1 MAPVHFPLLIDVLRS
16 LGYDVRLLAG
26 VSDHAV
32 SLGLRYVNNDACY
45 PAVVTI
51 GQLLEATEAPGFDPD
66 KSALLFAQTCGPCR
80 ATNYPT
86 LLDWALADKG
96 IRNLPVVTLS
106 GRSLAGH
113 AHLRLGIA
121 GLKKLSM
128 AVVLGDVLQ
137 RLYLHAKTAE
147 VVPGSADMALRL
159 ASSDAGRAACSGK
172 MEAFVGAVHKTLEI
186 FSSVECDGKVRPKV
200 GVVGEI
206 LLQYH
211 PKANLET
218 EKRLREAGAEPVL
231 PDLAAFFLYC
241 LADPVWQ
248 SRHAEGSKLRALV
261 SGVLLGY
268 LEKLRAAASRAM
280 GEHPLSRMPK
290 LSDYLSRVEGLV
302 SAGQQAGEGWLLA
315 AEMAEFLASGVTNVV
330 CLQPFGCLPNHIT
343 GRDVMGGLRSMYPA
357 ANLIGIDFE
366 GGTAESNVANR
377 LRLFISRAR
386 ESAGENRPTA
396 RRTPEQARTGSQS
409 SQAEKAA

>member
-45 PAVVTI
+45 PAIVTI

-128 AVVLGDVLQ
+128 AVVLGDVQQ

-186 FSSVECDGKVRPKV
+186 FSSVECDGKVRPKWASWAKSCFSTTPKRT
-200 GVVGEI
+200 
-206 LLQYH
+206 LKPKSACAKRAPSRCCPTWRRFSCTALQTPSGRAVT
-211 PKANLET
+211 PKAPNS
-218 EKRLREAGAEPVL
+218 EP
-231 PDLAAFFLYC
+231 
-241 LADPVWQ
+241 W
-248 SRHAEGSKLRALV
+248 
-261 SGVLLGY
+261 
-268 LEKLRAAASRAM
+268 
-280 GEHPLSRMPK
+280 
-290 LSDYLSRVEGLV
+290 
-302 SAGQQAGEGWLLA
+302 
-315 AEMAEFLASGVTNVV
+315 
-330 CLQPFGCLPNHIT
+330 
-343 GRDVMGGLRSMYPA
+343 
-357 ANLIGIDFE
+357 
-366 GGTAESNVANR
+366 
-377 LRLFISRAR
+377 
-386 ESAGENRPTA
+386 
-396 RRTPEQARTGSQS
+396 
-409 SQAEKAA
+409 